1 MACVF
6 DREGLAK
13 HASIITQ
20 ISVDFLDATLNQL
33 SSTSS
38 YETLGAVVSTVA
50 ASVATLYKVAQGDS
64 TQPENKDL
72 MNVIEQV
79 FSTAIDKLA
88 SWLRWKLRT
97 FLLDGYKTLTDQF
110 ELEVCQI

>member
-1 MACVF
+1 M
-6 DREGLAK
+6 AK
-13 HASIITQ
+13 HARIITQ
-20 ISVDFLDATLNQL
+20 ISVDFLDATLNEL
-33 SSTSS
+33 TGTSS
-38 YETLGAVVSTVA
+38 YETLGSVVSTVA

-79 FSTAIDKLA
+79 FKTTIEKLA
-88 SWLRWKLRT
+88 SWLRSNLRVY
-97 FLLDGYKTLTDQF
+97 LLDCYNALTDVL